1 MGGSVTDPSSDAA
14 PSPDSRGDPAG
25 AGRPDP
31 EVPGPP
37 RPFVERLGMAAIAL
51 VLAGVFAAMAVAAWA
66 NGEGFLALM
75 AGMGAVM
82 TVWAGVLTL
91 RRG

>member
-1 MGGSVTDPSSDAA
+1 MGGSVTDPSPGAA
-14 PSPDSRGDPAG
+14 PAPEPRNDLGD
-25 AGRPDP
+25 AGRPAQD
-31 EVPGPP
+31 VPGPP